1 MTSHDPVRRA
11 AAALTSSAFLLLTAC
26 QTDQT
31 VDLSGAGGVCPARLR
46 FADTGTEGL
55 EELRRDFAEFQATM
69 EDILELDIEFFAV
82 TDRTAA
88 AAGIQADQLDM
99 VLAGPS
105 EYIAIRANAGLEPV
119 VSIERPGYRS
129 FIMVRADS
137 DIQTPEDLRG
147 RTIAMKSP
155 GSTSGHIG
163 PLALLMDEGL
173 DPENDVDTRLLGD
186 LRIEV
191 FAAGDV
197 DALGS
202 GTSDQRRVQEAYGE
216 DFYRLVA
223 EGPELP
229 RDVIATS
236 QRIPQECNEEIQERI
251 LANQERVLNALLAS
265 SEKYGESS
273 IHPVSDEE
281 YEQMRDVHRA
291 VGIDYG
297 GL

>member
-1 MTSHDPVRRA
+1 MRLSQKIQKITSLA
-11 AAALTSSAFLLLTAC
+11 SGAFILLAAC

-31 VDLSGAGGVCPARLR
+31 AEMTGADGVCPATLR

-69 EDILELDIEFFAV
+69 EEILGVNIEFFAV
-82 TDRTAA
+82 SDRTAA

-105 EYIAIRANAGLEPV
+105 EYIAIKANAGLEPV
-119 VSIERPGYRS
+119 IAIERPGYRS
-129 FIMVRADS
+129 FIMVKTDS
-137 DIQTPEDLRG
+137 DIQDIEDLKG
-147 RTIAMKSP
+147 RTIAMKDP

-163 PLALLMDEGL
+163 PIALLMDEGI
-173 DPENDVDTRLLGD
+173 DPENDVDLRLLGD
-186 LRIEV
+186 LRIEA

-202 GTSDQRRVQEAYGE
+202 GTSDERRVEEAYGE
-216 DFYRLVA
+216 DFYRLIA

-229 RDVIATS
+229 RDVIGTNPN
-236 QRIPQECNEEIQERI
+236 IPAECNEEIQRRI
-251 LANQERVLNALLAS
+251 LENEDRVLDALLAS
-265 SEKYGESS
+265 SPKYGESS
-273 IHPVSDEE
+273 LHPANDED
-281 YEQMRDVHRA
+281 YEQMREVHRS

>member
-1 MTSHDPVRRA
+1 MVLNYRIRRVM
-11 AAALTSSAFLLLTAC
+11 ALASSAFLLLTAC
-26 QTDQT
+26 QGEETAELT
-31 VDLSGAGGVCPARLR
+31 GAGGVCPATLR

-55 EELRRDFAEFQATM
+55 EELRRDFAEFKATM
-69 EDILELDIEFFAV
+69 EDVLDLNIEFFAV
-82 TDRTAA
+82 SDRTAA
-88 AAGIQADQLDM
+88 AAGIQAEQLDM

-105 EYIAIRANAGLEPV
+105 EYIAIKANAGLEPV

-137 DIQTPEDLRG
+137 DIQTAQDLRG
-147 RTIAMKSP
+147 RTIALKDP

-173 DPENDVDTRLLGD
+173 DPENDVDARLLGN
-186 LRIEV
+186 LRIEA
-191 FAAGDV
+191 FANGDV

-202 GTSDQRRVQEAYGE
+202 GTSDERRVQEAYGN
-216 DFYRLVA
+216 DFYRLIA

-236 QRIPQECNEEIQERI
+236 ERIPQECNAEIERRI
-251 LANQERVLNALLAS
+251 LENEERVLDALLAS

-273 IHPVSDEE
+273 LHPVSDDE
-281 YEQMRDVHRA
+281 YEQMREVHRA